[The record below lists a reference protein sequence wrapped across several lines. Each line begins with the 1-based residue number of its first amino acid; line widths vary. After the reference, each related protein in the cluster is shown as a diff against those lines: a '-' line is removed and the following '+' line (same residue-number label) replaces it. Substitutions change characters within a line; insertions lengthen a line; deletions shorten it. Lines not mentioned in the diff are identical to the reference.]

1 MRDVVALALAL
12 TVGGC
17 AFTSRPMIP
26 GTGDEDSG
34 AGYAANDVATL
45 APDAGAMTGISD
57 ADARSDAAP
66 SFDAALSDADMESC
80 DDLDGGAVDADV
92 TDAADADVTDA
103 TTDADVTDA
112 SRGCPVRDDAGPDV
126 TGAR

>member
-1 MRDVVALALAL
+1 MRLALAL
-12 TVGGC
+12 GFALTAGGC

-34 AGYAANDVATL
+34 AGYAVNDVAAL
-45 APDAGAMTGISD
+45 APDAGSMTGTPD
-57 ADARSDAAP
+57 VDARGDAAPAFDAAP
-66 SFDAALSDADMESC
+66 SDAGMESC
-80 DDLDGGAVDADV
+80 DDLDGGA
-92 TDAADADVTDA
+92 ADADVTDVDVTDA
-103 TTDADVTDA
+103 DVTDADVTDA